1 MNNSEISDKK
11 VVKMVFTALFAAIIC
26 VITMMVRLPSLGPS
40 GYVNI
45 GDSFVLLA
53 AWLIGGPYGA
63 IAAGL
68 GSGLADLLAGY
79 AAYVPGTAIIKF
91 AMAIVAWV
99 IYKVGKGKTDKRKFV
114 AYIASAIVAEVIMVA
129 GYFVYEA
136 IFLGYG
142 AGAAPAIISNLFQG
156 GSNIFISVVIVNALE
171 KVHITG
177 FLKSI
182 IA

>member
-11 VVKMVFTALFAAIIC
+11 IVKMVFTALFAAIIC
-26 VITMMVRLPSLGPS
+26 VVTMMIRIPSLGPS

-68 GSGLADLLAGY
+68 GSALADLLAGY
-79 AAYVPGTAIIKF
+79 ATYVPGTAVIKF
-91 AMAIVAWV
+91 AMAFAAWLL
-99 IYKVGKGKTDKRKFV
+99 YKFGKGKSDKRKYV
-114 AYIASAIVAEVIMVA
+114 AYIASAVVAEVIMVA
-129 GYFVYEA
+129 GYFVYES

-142 AGAAPAIISNLFQG
+142 FGAAPAIISNAFQG
-156 GSNIFISVVIVNALE
+156 GANILISVVIVNVLE
-171 KVHITG
+171 KVQVTG
-177 FLKSI
+177 LLKSI

>member
-11 VVKMVFTALFAAIIC
+11 IVKMVFTALFAAIIC
-26 VITMMVRLPSLGPS
+26 VVTMMIRIPSLGPS

-53 AWLIGGPYGA
+53 AWLIGVPYGA

-68 GSGLADLLAGY
+68 GSALADLLAGY
-79 AAYVPGTAIIKF
+79 ATYVPGTAIIKF
-91 AMAIVAWV
+91 VMALAAWLL
-99 IYKVGKGKTDKRKFV
+99 YKIGKGKSDKRKYV
-114 AYIASAIVAEVIMVA
+114 AYIASAVVAEVIMVA
-129 GYFVYEA
+129 GYFVYES

-142 AGAAPAIISNLFQG
+142 FGAAPAIISNAFQG
-156 GSNIFISVVIVNALE
+156 GANILISVVIVNVLE
-171 KVHITG
+171 KVHVTG
-177 FLKSI
+177 LLKSI